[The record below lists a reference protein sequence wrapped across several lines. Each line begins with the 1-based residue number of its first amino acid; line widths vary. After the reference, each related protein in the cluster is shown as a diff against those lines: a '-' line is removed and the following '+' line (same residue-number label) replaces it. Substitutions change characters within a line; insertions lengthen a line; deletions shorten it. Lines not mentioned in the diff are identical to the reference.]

1 MSDHDQNGFVNINL
15 NNNVKKI
22 TTNLDDILI
31 NFSTFGRYYVTLLIS
46 FSFVLMYNCMY
57 SNNFVFTATEVK
69 YRCIESR
76 FGNETIKST
85 EIKSL
90 SSTDAC
96 TQWEYDE
103 LNSFVAEFNLAGQE
117 WKRTL
122 LGTVHS
128 FGYMVGLI
136 TIGPI
141 SDRIGRKQIGII
153 TGLLEAAFGVS
164 KSFCTHY
171 WLYVGLEFLDSAC
184 GSHGSPIFT
193 LSVEIVS
200 YEKRILFVI
209 MSYVGYAMG
218 FSVLPLTAW
227 AVSYWRYILRIVYG
241 SAFIYFALFF
251 SLDESPRWL
260 LSKGR
265 KDEAVV
271 IIKKMAKISKVE
283 IEEKDF
289 NDLAYED
296 IKSVKMTQLLK
307 DTFASKAL
315 LKRFLICV
323 TWWTSV
329 TFVSYGLQI
338 NSVSL
343 PGNKY
348 VNFSY
353 FTLTEIVGVL
363 LTAYL
368 LLSYKRKMPLS
379 ASFMMAAFMC
389 VAQAF
394 TPADISWLKVLLFMI
409 GKVMAVVCFT
419 IIYIYTS
426 ELFPTYTRS
435 SMHALCSALGRC
447 GSMIAPQT
455 PLLIPYWHGLPSLV
469 CGAVAMV
476 AGLVTL
482 LAPNTT
488 DDALPDTI
496 QQAEAI
502 DHKEPSKKFEKDVFW
517 LRRRDIDEKCNGENR
532 F

>member
-1 MSDHDQNGFVNINL
+1 M
-15 NNNVKKI
+15 
-22 TTNLDDILI
+22 
-31 NFSTFGRYYVTLLIS
+31 
-46 FSFVLMYNCMY
+46 
-57 SNNFVFTATEVK
+57 EVK
-69 YRCIESR
+69 YRCIDSR
-76 FGNETIKST
+76 YGNDST
-85 EIKSL
+85 AIRL
-90 SSTDAC
+90 SSYTGAC
-96 TQWEYDE
+96 TLWEYDD
-103 LNSFVAEFNLAGQE
+103 LNSFVAEFNLGGQE

-136 TIGPI
+136 IIGPI
-141 SDRIGRKQIGII
+141 TDRIGRKQVGII
-153 TGLLEAAFGVS
+153 TGLLEATFGVS
-164 KSFCTHY
+164 KSFCTDY
-171 WLYVGLEFLDSAC
+171 WFYVALEFLDAAC

-193 LSVEIVS
+193 LSIEIVS

-227 AVSYWRYILRIVYG
+227 TVSYWRYTLRIIYG

-251 SLDESPRWL
+251 ALDESPRWL

-283 IEEKDF
+283 IEERDL
-289 NDLAYED
+289 NDLAHED
-296 IKSVKMTQLLK
+296 IKSVKLIQLLR

-368 LLSYKRKMPLS
+368 LMSYKRKMPLS
-379 ASFMMAAFMC
+379 ASFMLAALMC

-469 CGAVAMV
+469 CGIVAAV

-482 LAPNTT
+482 LAPNTS
-488 DDALPDTI
+488 DDALPDNI

-502 DHKEPSKKFEKDVFW
+502 GHKDTFEKDLKKDVFW
-517 LRRRDIDEKCNGENR
+517 LRRRDVDEKCNGENR